1 MNRDISNI
9 EYFEETKT
17 NPDDEKFK
25 YYFKIYL
32 NIAIVCSIIF
42 FIIKL
47 FSKSNEDNIFGTIL
61 IAIFKGFFFP
71 VAIVAIIWA
80 FFAGL
85 KGTSV
90 AGVTVSNSSR
100 IGLSDVMKSSNKEH
114 MSNINDNNNSVNINT
129 STTTISQKPIISK
142 PPIINRT
149 DISQKPAVNTI
160 ASIPQKTTIT
170 KSVSNIITPTTKQ
183 NIVEF
188 KNDAKALLSKT
199 LKAVPKLNINE
210 NTSNKLQVKST
221 SNSQQP
227 IRNPNMR
234 PNNNSPQSI
243 RNPNMR
249 LNNNSQ
255 QSIRN
260 PNMRPNNNKS
270 QPIRNPNIIPN
281 NNSQQSMKT
290 LPNKTAIATPVSNI
304 PNNNVVASVNNMTAG
319 SNSDNVLTDIIM
331 VGGICILSYILYM
344 LYNEIVMLNKLKK
357 DKDEM
362 DKRRNKLILTSNIIV

>member
-42 FIIKL
+42 LIIKL

-114 MSNINDNNNSVNINT
+114 MSNINDNNNSANINI
-129 STTTISQKPIISK
+129 STNTISQKPIISK

-249 LNNNSQ
+249 LNNN
-255 QSIRN
+255 
-260 PNMRPNNNKS
+260 KS
-270 QPIRNPNIIPN
+270 QSIRNPNIIPN